1 MRSRKAKMRSVF
13 SFLLVCSLLVPIQA
27 RAAETVTREK
37 TFQTEENSEEAF
49 AQQSGIADLV
59 EEDGKTYELQD
70 VSYEVLEK
78 KYLGNVKKVTDSE
91 VMAEGTAY
99 EPPKTLREGNLTYT
113 LKKTEKQERSIEGE
127 YTQPVSAFDEYDH
140 PVGAGDVPQTKT
152 VSVLNQKT
160 GQNQDVVC
168 TFSGISTAGTAVRE
182 NQITITFQE
191 YDASVYEWNGNLL
204 PRNDEVPPLAGYE
217 SQLLESVGA
226 AEGSQVTGLSWVGE
240 PYEAEGVLY
249 RDAVATVQQV
259 VTLYRADYH
268 GQIHEAEQ
276 KGVVYRNTY
285 EAPDPQGE
293 IQYTVK
299 ATAEY
304 TQMSD
309 PWIAYLL
316 TGAGIAIFIG
326 AVVLILILL
335 SRKKQKD

>member
-1 MRSRKAKMRSVF
+1 MRSVF

-37 TFQTEENSEEAF
+37 TFQTEENSEEVF

-70 VSYEVLEK
+70 ISYEVLEK
-78 KYLGNVKKVTDSE
+78 KYLGNIEKVTDSE
-91 VMAEGTAY
+91 VMAEGSAY

-113 LKKTEKQERSIEGE
+113 LKKTEKLERSIEGE
-127 YTQPVSAFDEYDH
+127 YTQPVSAFNEYDH

-204 PRNDEVPPLAGYE
+204 PRNEQVPPLVGYE

-226 AEGSQVTGLSWVGE
+226 AEGSQVTGLAWVGE

-259 VTLYRADYH
+259 VTLYRADYQ

-299 ATAEY
+299 ARAEY
-304 TQMSD
+304 TQVSD
-309 PWIAYLL
+309 H
-316 TGAGIAIFIG
+316 G
-326 AVVLILILL
+326 L
-335 SRKKQKD
+335 SVSSYRCRNRNFHWSCSFDFNFTCKEKTKRIRTV